1 VAGVRA
7 GAPRV
12 RATTEGSP
20 LSSAHAFTTA
30 LIVGSALLALWIQWR
45 YARLRPTT
53 VVSALLHV
61 GAACVL
67 LRLLPLVLPEAS
79 GSGIALFVYVEIFA
93 LALPALVY
101 AFLSGAWLTRLAVG
115 MLRP

>member
-1 VAGVRA
+1 MTGQGFAI
-7 GAPRV
+7 
-12 RATTEGSP
+12 
-20 LSSAHAFTTA
+20 A

-45 YARLRPTT
+45 YARLGPTT
-53 VVSALLHV
+53 VLWALIHV
-61 GAACVL
+61 GAACIV
-67 LRLLPLVLPEAS
+67 LRLLPLALTETTTS
-79 GSGIALFVYVEIFA
+79 GARPFVYVEIFL